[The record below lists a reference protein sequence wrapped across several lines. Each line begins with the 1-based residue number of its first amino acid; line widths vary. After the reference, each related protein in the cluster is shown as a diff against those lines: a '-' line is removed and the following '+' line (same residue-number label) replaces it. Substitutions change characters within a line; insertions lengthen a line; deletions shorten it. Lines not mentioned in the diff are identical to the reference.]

1 MAQQSAWRAEGHR
14 FSIAVNVSMH
24 DLNRY
29 DFPELVVDAARS
41 RDVDPSSVV
50 LEITE
55 SQIMAEVTKP
65 LEILSRLRLK
75 GVGLAIDD
83 YGTGASSMQQLKR
96 IHFTERSEES
106 SVGKECVSTC
116 RSRWSPFH

>member
-1 MAQQSAWRAEGHR
+1 MAQQGAWRAEGHR

-41 RDVDPSSVV
+41 QDVDPSSVV

-75 GVGLAIDD
+75 GVGLSIDD
-83 YGTGASSMQQLKR
+83 YGTGASLMQQLKR
-96 IHFTERSEES
+96 LPFTEQDAQGAFEER
-106 SVGKECVSTC
+106 VGKKG
-116 RSRWSPFH
+116 